1 VQCVY
6 AIETV
11 EWTVCQTKAI
21 ENDMTAMLKPAFR
34 YWQANYG
41 AGERKREQLEN

>member
-1 VQCVY
+1 MQCVY

-11 EWTVCQTKAI
+11 EWTVCRTTAI
-21 ENDMTAMLKPAFR
+21 ENGMTAMLKPAFR

-41 AGERKREQLEN
+41 PGSGKINGLVN